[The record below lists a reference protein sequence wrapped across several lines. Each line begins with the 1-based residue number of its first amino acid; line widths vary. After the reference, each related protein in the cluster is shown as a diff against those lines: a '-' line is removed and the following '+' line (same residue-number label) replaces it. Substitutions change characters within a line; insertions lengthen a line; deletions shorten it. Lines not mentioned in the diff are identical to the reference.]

1 MTEALLTIDERK
13 ELMWELYDKLAEHL
27 LKLLSESKPGELTA
41 SMLAVA
47 ASFLRDNEINA
58 KNMGKRSLEN
68 GLKQTREDMKLPF
81 TFDS

>member
-1 MTEALLTIDERK
+1 MTERLLTIDERK

>member
-1 MTEALLTIDERK
+1 MTERLLTIDERK

-27 LKLLSESKPGELTA
+27 LKLLSDSKPGELTA

>member
-13 ELMWELYDKLAEHL
+13 ELMWELYDKLAKHL

-68 GLKQTREDMKLPF
+68 GLKQTQEDMKLPF

>member
-1 MTEALLTIDERK
+1 MTETLLTIDERK
-13 ELMWELYDKLAEHL
+13 ELMWELYDKLAKHL
-27 LKLLSESKPGELTA
+27 LKVLSESKPGELTA

-68 GLKQTREDMKLPF
+68 GLKQTQEDMKLPF